1 MTTRLTQRHLL
12 KGVQHLEIVDS
23 ELTIRRKSPFRPEVN
38 LRIPLAVLNPEPL
51 PGAAVVS
58 FASRASGQVL
68 VSLAV
73 GRPDQRTFNDF
84 VNELRSRVLNA
95 AGGVPGLPADVPDRV
110 PDGNVHDAPP
120 ELDDDHDP
128 IAVRIRQEVNPD
140 ELEQAI
146 GMLRSYVTD
155 ARVVPFIEAL
165 ENLKADPADEAR
177 RIEVARLFEALGIG
191 QGAVLT
197 YAPYLGFLLSD
208 HPFAD

>member
-12 KGVQHLEIVDS
+12 KGVQHLEIADS
-23 ELTIRRKSPFRPEVN
+23 DLTIRRKSPFRPAVN
-38 LRIPLAVLNPEPL
+38 VRIPLVVLDPEPL
-51 PGAAVVS
+51 PGGGVVS

-68 VSLAV
+68 VSLTV
-73 GRPDQRTFNDF
+73 GKPDQRTFSDF

-95 AGGVPGLPADVPDRV
+95 AGGVPGQPADVPARV

-155 ARVVPFIEAL
+155 ARVAPFIEAL
-165 ENLKADPADEAR
+165 ENLKADPADEAG
-177 RIEVARLFEALGIG
+177 RIEVARLFRGPWNRPGGGVDLRS
-191 QGAVLT
+191 L
-197 YAPYLGFLLSD
+197 PGFLLSD